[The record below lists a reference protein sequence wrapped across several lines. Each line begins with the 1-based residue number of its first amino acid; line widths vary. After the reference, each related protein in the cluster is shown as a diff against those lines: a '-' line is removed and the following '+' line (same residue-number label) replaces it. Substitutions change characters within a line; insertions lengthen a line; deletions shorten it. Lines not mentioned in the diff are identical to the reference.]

1 MDKQYNQ
8 FNNII
13 DNFLDELQKI
23 LPGEKDIIIF
33 RSQLDITKMITP
45 SKILESFLKF
55 VYPYKQQILERNESF
70 FLGDNVGV
78 KEDYLSNAIHLTDL
92 WKTKLSKE
100 KKEVVWKYFQVM
112 IIIADKSKH

>member
-1 MDKQYNQ
+1 MYILI
-8 FNNII
+8 NN
-13 DNFLDELQKI
+13 K
-23 LPGEKDIIIF
+23 
-33 RSQLDITKMITP
+33 
-45 SKILESFLKF
+45 FLKEMN
-55 VYPYKQQILERNESF
+55 LF

-100 KKEVVWKYFQVM
+100 NKEVVWKYFQVM